1 MGSSVPTLALRQSLW
16 LGPGCPAAQ
25 GGLGVF
31 PGELLPQGLP
41 QELALSLG
49 PH

>member
-16 LGPGCPAAQ
+16 LVPGCPPAQ

-31 PGELLPQGLP
+31 PEELLPQGLP
-41 QELALSLG
+41 QELVLSLG